1 MGNYLLLFHGGSMPD
16 SPEEGAKVMQA
27 WTDWFAGLGDAVVDL
42 GSPISQRRTFGAD
55 GSVGSGDANSVT
67 GYTVLQA
74 DDIDAAVALAKTCPG
89 LASGTWFEVAELSG
103 GM

>member
-1 MGNYLLLFHGGSMPD
+1 
-16 SPEEGAKVMQA
+16 
-27 WTDWFAGLGDAVVDL
+27 
-42 GSPISQRRTFGAD
+42 
-55 GSVGSGDANSVT
+55 
-67 GYTVLQA
+67 LQA

>member
-1 MGNYLLLFHGGSMPD
+1 MAKFLLLFHGGTMPE

-27 WTDWFAGLGDAVVDL
+27 WTDWFASLGDSVVDL

-55 GSVGSGDANSVT
+55 GAVSSGDADSVT

-74 DDIDAAVALAKTCPG
+74 ADIDAAVALAKTCPG
-89 LASGTWFEVAELSG
+89 LSSGTRFEVAELAQ

>member
-1 MGNYLLLFHGGSMPD
+1 MANYLLLFHGGSTPD
-16 SPEEGAKVMQA
+16 SPEEGARVMQA
-27 WTDWFAGLGDAVVDL
+27 WTDWFALLGDVVVDL
-42 GSPISQRRTFGAD
+42 GSPISQRRTLGAD

-74 DDIDAAVALAKTCPG
+74 NDIDAAVLLAKTCPG
-89 LASGTWFEVAELSG
+89 LASGTWLEVAELSG